1 MKNNMG
7 ILDGLTILD
16 CSQILAGP
24 FCSMLLAD
32 MGAKVIKVEKPK
44 VGDDTRSWGPPFKN
58 GQSIG
63 FMNLNRNK
71 ESIVIDFKNPDG
83 IKVMKNLVKKSDV
96 ILENYRTGTMEK
108 LGLGYEDL
116 KKVNKNIIYC
126 SISGFGRTGPYA
138 KRAGFDLVAQGMS
151 GLMSITGHPGDAP
164 AKIGVPVAD
173 LNTGMFALS
182 SIQAAYIN
190 FLKNGVGQYI
200 EVSLLES
207 ALAYTV
213 WESTGYFETNDIPGP
228 LGSSHR
234 ISAPYQAL
242 KTLDGYLNVAAPNQ
256 SNWER
261 LCDAINRKDLKEN
274 IQFIDNPSRMIN
286 KIKLENELE
295 KTFLEKNREDWIKI
309 LDEAGVPCGPIYNM
323 KEVWDD
329 PQVKFRHMKIELEHP
344 KVGKTSNIGV
354 IAKFLENPSSIRT
367 PAPLLGE
374 HTEKILIEN
383 GYTKIQIKKLKTIGA
398 IF

>member
-1 MKNNMG
+1 MKKNIG
-7 ILDGLTILD
+7 ILYGLNILD

-32 MGAKVIKVEKPK
+32 MGAKVIKVEKPNT
-44 VGDDTRSWGPPFKN
+44 GDDTRSWGPPFKS
-58 GQSIG
+58 GQSVG

-83 IKVMKNLVKKSDV
+83 IKVMKNLVKNSDV
-96 ILENYRTGTMEK
+96 ILENYRTGTMDK
-108 LGLGYEDL
+108 LGLGYEEL
-116 KKVNKNIIYC
+116 KKVNNKIIYC

-151 GLMSITGHPGDAP
+151 GLMSITGHAGDAP

-190 FLKNGVGQYI
+190 LLKNGVGQYI

-228 LGSSHR
+228 LGSIYLFDYR
-234 ISAPYQAL
+234 AL
-242 KTLDGYLNVAAPNQ
+242 HAGTPN
-256 SNWER
+256 SS
-261 LCDAINRKDLKEN
+261 
-274 IQFIDNPSRMIN
+274 P
-286 KIKLENELE
+286 
-295 KTFLEKNREDWIKI
+295 WI
-309 LDEAGVPCGPIYNM
+309 
-323 KEVWDD
+323 
-329 PQVKFRHMKIELEHP
+329 R
-344 KVGKTSNIGV
+344 
-354 IAKFLENPSSIRT
+354 
-367 PAPLLGE
+367 PLLYLVYAQPWFRDSVNFQYWKE
-374 HTEKILIEN
+374 LDISDEEWEKVPPILHRLFRS
-383 GYTKIQIKKLKTIGA
+383 IKALPLDSQSEKGNPKRSD
-398 IF
+398 F